1 MNWYR
6 HYPGFAIGLTL
17 CGLVAA
23 GEIALGVERWM
34 ASRAEAT
41 RLQQRRAELEGMGQ
55 LNPAPTREV
64 AAAIES
70 DLAGSQAAL
79 ASMKAE
85 LSGQPATTEKLR
97 AAKVPAA
104 RTDAFFDLATYVE
117 RVKEA
122 SAKAGVQLR
131 PEAARAGFAQ
141 YANEGPE
148 TDRIE
153 PVFRQR
159 QLAEHLMTLLLEARP
174 EAILAVRRER
184 PRTKAER
191 EAEAQA
197 VANGQPP
204 PAPEGGDGPDFF
216 ALDPRGSARVPGFV
230 ETSAFRLTFQGETA
244 ALRQFL
250 NRLAAFEL
258 PFVVRE
264 IEVEPVSAED
274 VAADAPVA
282 APASMIAL
290 PNVAPAAREAAPAPA
305 KGPVQTPLVPKSTSR
320 FTVTVEHLELLTP
333 PPAEGGAE
341 ATNP

>member
-23 GEIALGVERWM
+23 GEIALGVERWL

-41 RLQQRRAELEGMGQ
+41 RLQQRRTDLEGMGQ

-64 AAAIES
+64 AAAIEA
-70 DLAGSQAAL
+70 DLARAQAAL
-79 ASMKAE
+79 AAMKTE
-85 LSGQPATTEKLR
+85 LSGQSAAVEKLR

-122 SAKAGVQLR
+122 AAKAGVQLR

-159 QLAEHLMTLLLEARP
+159 QLAEHLMNLLLEARP
-174 EAILAVRRER
+174 EAIVAVRRER

-197 VANGQPP
+197 IANGQPP

-230 ETSAFRLTFQGETA
+230 ETSGFRLTFQGETA
-244 ALRQFL
+244 ALRLFL

-258 PFVVRE
+258 PFLVRE
-264 IEVEPVSAED
+264 IEVEPVNAEEA
-274 VAADAPVA
+274 AADAPASPA
-282 APASMIAL
+282 APA
-290 PNVAPAAREAAPAPA
+290 VAAVTAVPAAREAAP

-333 PPAEGGAE
+333 PPAEGAAE

>member
-23 GEIALGVERWM
+23 GEIALGVERWL
-34 ASRAEAT
+34 ASRAETT
-41 RLQQRRAELEGMGQ
+41 RLQQRRVELEGMGQ

-64 AAAIES
+64 AAAIEA
-70 DLAGSQAAL
+70 DLARAQAAL
-79 ASMKAE
+79 AAMRTE
-85 LSGQPATTEKLR
+85 LSGQPPAVEKLR

-117 RVKEA
+117 RMKEA
-122 SAKAGVQLR
+122 AAKAGVQLR
-131 PEAARAGFAQ
+131 PEAARVGFAQ

-159 QLAEHLMTLLLEARP
+159 QLAEHLLTLLLEAKP
-174 EAILAVRRER
+174 DAIVAVRRER

-197 VANGQPP
+197 LANGQPP

-244 ALRQFL
+244 ALRLFL

-258 PFVVRE
+258 PFLVRE
-264 IEVEPVSAED
+264 IEVDPVSAED
-274 VAADAPVA
+274 AAAEAPPA
-282 APASMIAL
+282 GPAPAAAVL
-290 PNVAPAAREAAPAPA
+290 NAVPAAREATPAAAKAPA
-305 KGPVQTPLVPKSTSR
+305 QTPLVPRSTSR
-320 FTVTVEHLELLTP
+320 FTVTVEHVELLTP
-333 PPAEGGAE
+333 LPAEGGAE

>member
-6 HYPGFAIGLTL
+6 HYPGFAIGLTV

-23 GEIALGVERWM
+23 GGISLGVERWM

-41 RLQQRRAELEGMGQ
+41 RLQQRRAELEGVGQ
-55 LNPAPTREV
+55 VNPAPTREV
-64 AAAIES
+64 AAAIEA
-70 DLAGSQAAL
+70 DLARAQAAL
-79 ASMKAE
+79 AAMKTE
-85 LSGQPATTEKLR
+85 LSGQPAAVEKLR
-97 AAKVPAA
+97 AVKVPAA

-122 SAKAGVQLR
+122 AAKAGVQLR

-159 QLAEHLMTLLLEARP
+159 QLAEHLLNLLLEARP
-174 EAILAVRRER
+174 EAIVAIRRER
-184 PRTKAER
+184 PRTKVER

-197 VANGQPP
+197 LANGQPP

-216 ALDPRGSARVPGFV
+216 TLDPRGSARVPGFV

-244 ALRQFL
+244 ALRLFL

-258 PFVVRE
+258 PFLVRE

-274 VAADAPVA
+274 VAADAPA
-282 APASMIAL
+282 AALTAVVAL
-290 PNVAPAAREAAPAPA
+290 PSAAPAARDAATKAPA
-305 KGPVQTPLVPKSTSR
+305 QTPLVPRSASR

>member
-6 HYPGFAIGLTL
+6 HYPGFAIGLTV

-23 GEIALGVERWM
+23 GGISLGVERWM

-55 LNPAPTREV
+55 VNPAPTREV
-64 AAAIES
+64 AAAIEA
-70 DLAGSQAAL
+70 DLARAQAAL
-79 ASMKAE
+79 AAMKTE
-85 LSGQPATTEKLR
+85 LSGQPAAVEKLR
-97 AAKVPAA
+97 AVKVPAA

-122 SAKAGVQLR
+122 AAKAGVQLR

-159 QLAEHLMTLLLEARP
+159 QLAEHLLNLLLEARP
-174 EAILAVRRER
+174 EAIVAIRRER
-184 PRTKAER
+184 PRTKVER

-197 VANGQPP
+197 LANGQPP

-216 ALDPRGSARVPGFV
+216 TLDPRGSARVPGFV

-244 ALRQFL
+244 ALRLFL

-258 PFVVRE
+258 PFLVRE

-274 VAADAPVA
+274 VAADAPA
-282 APASMIAL
+282 AALTAVVAL
-290 PNVAPAAREAAPAPA
+290 PSAAPAARDAATKAPA
-305 KGPVQTPLVPKSTSR
+305 QTPLVPRSASR

>member
-6 HYPGFAIGLTL
+6 QYPGFAIGLTL

-55 LNPAPTREV
+55 LNPAPTRAV
-64 AAAIES
+64 SSAIEA
-70 DLAGSQAAL
+70 DLARAQAAL
-79 ASMKAE
+79 AAMRTE
-85 LSGQPATTEKLR
+85 LSGQATAAEKLR

-122 SAKAGVQLR
+122 AAKAGVQLR

-148 TDRIE
+148 VERIE

-159 QLAEHLMTLLLEARP
+159 QLAEHLLTLLLEARP
-174 EAILAVRRER
+174 EAIVAVRRER

-197 VANGQPP
+197 IANGQPA

-230 ETSAFRLTFQGETA
+230 ETTGFRLTFQGETA
-244 ALRQFL
+244 ALRLFL

-258 PFVVRE
+258 PFLVRE
-264 IEVEPVSAED
+264 IEVDPVSAED
-274 VAADAPVA
+274 SAAEVPASGP
-282 APASMIAL
+282 APAAAL
-290 PNVAPAAREAAPAPA
+290 LNAVPAAREPAPVA
-305 KGPVQTPLVPKSTSR
+305 TKGPAQTPLVPRSSSR
-320 FTVTVEHLELLTP
+320 FTVTVEHVELLTP

>member
-23 GEIALGVERWM
+23 GEIALGVERWL

-64 AAAIES
+64 AAAIEA
-70 DLAGSQAAL
+70 DLARAQAAL
-79 ASMKAE
+79 AAMKTE
-85 LSGQPATTEKLR
+85 LSGQSAAVEKLR

-122 SAKAGVQLR
+122 AAKAGVQLR

-159 QLAEHLMTLLLEARP
+159 QLAEHLMNLLLEARP
-174 EAILAVRRER
+174 EAIVAVRRER

-197 VANGQPP
+197 IANGQPP

-230 ETSAFRLTFQGETA
+230 ATSGFRLTFQGETA
-244 ALRQFL
+244 ALRLFL

-258 PFVVRE
+258 PFLVRE
-264 IEVEPVSAED
+264 IEVEPVNAEEA
-274 VAADAPVA
+274 AADAPASPA
-282 APASMIAL
+282 APA
-290 PNVAPAAREAAPAPA
+290 VAAVTAVPAAREAAP

-333 PPAEGGAE
+333 PPAEGAAE

>member
-6 HYPGFAIGLTL
+6 HYPGFAIGLTV

-23 GEIALGVERWM
+23 GGISLGVERWM

-41 RLQQRRAELEGMGQ
+41 RLQQRRAELEGVGQ
-55 LNPAPTREV
+55 VNPAPTREV
-64 AAAIES
+64 AAAIEA
-70 DLAGSQAAL
+70 DLARAQAAL
-79 ASMKAE
+79 AAMKTE
-85 LSGQPATTEKLR
+85 LSGQPAAVEKLR
-97 AAKVPAA
+97 AVKVPAA

-122 SAKAGVQLR
+122 AAKAGVQLR

-159 QLAEHLMTLLLEARP
+159 QLAEHLLNLLLEARP
-174 EAILAVRRER
+174 EAIVAIRRER
-184 PRTKAER
+184 PRTKVER

-197 VANGQPP
+197 LANGQPP

-216 ALDPRGSARVPGFV
+216 TLDPRGSARVPGFV

-244 ALRQFL
+244 ALRLFL

-258 PFVVRE
+258 PFL
-264 IEVEPVSAED
+264 D
-274 VAADAPVA
+274 
-282 APASMIAL
+282 
-290 PNVAPAAREAAPAPA
+290 
-305 KGPVQTPLVPKSTSR
+305 GKSKWSQ
-320 FTVTVEHLELLTP
+320 
-333 PPAEGGAE
+333 
-341 ATNP
+341 